1 MPVSSQYLEYVLDQL
16 SCIGPVVH
24 KRMFGGIGFYFDGL
38 FFGLI
43 DDDVTYFKV
52 DDQTRAGYLKAGAV
66 GFDPYK
72 DGRPSVGYF
81 SLPITVLEDQDEL
94 RTWAREAVEAA
105 RRKSQSKARPVSR
118 RKSSPAKKTTAA
130 RKGTAAGTESRQSRK
145 SPAAKSPA
153 ARGATRKVEPASA
166 GSRIS
171 RSASGKKKR

>member
-43 DDDVTYFKV
+43 DDDVTYLKV
-52 DDQTRAGYLKAGAV
+52 DDQTRARYQKAGAV

-81 SLPITVLEDQDEL
+81 SLPVTVLEDQDEL

-105 RRKSQSKARPVSR
+105 RRKSQSKARPASKIKSLPGKNTAAVKKGAVARTESR
-118 RKSSPAKKTTAA
+118 RA
-130 RKGTAAGTESRQSRK
+130 RKGGS
-145 SPAAKSPA
+145 AKSGGG
-153 ARGATRKVEPASA
+153 RGAMKKSKAASDV
-166 GSRIS
+166 SRVS
-171 RSASGKKKR
+171 RPGSGKKR